1 MYKEAMDAY
10 RAAGLWR
17 ETLLCAAQASVPAT
31 QMKELAIA
39 LAEGLYEAKDYA
51 NAANIYLDYGQDV
64 ETAARAF
71 CKGYLFADAML
82 IVVLRGRE
90 DLLETIIDQ
99 GLVDGLVASTDL
111 LADCKA
117 QVLAQVPRLRE
128 LRAKKEEDPRELPL
142 MQLVNRVADTKKL
155 HTTKAQRK

>member
-17 ETLLCAAQASVPAT
+17 ETLFCAVQASVPAI

-39 LAEGLYEAKDYA
+39 LAESLYEAKDYA
-51 NAANIYLDYGQDV
+51 NAASIYLDYGRDV

-71 CKGYLFADAML
+71 CKGYLFADAMR
-82 IVVLRGRE
+82 IVVLWRRE

-99 GLVDGLVASTDL
+99 GLVDGLVASTEL
-111 LADCKA
+111 LADCKG
-117 QVLAQVPRLRE
+117 QILSQVPRLRQ
-128 LRAKKEEDPRELPL
+128 LRAKKEEDPRK
-142 MQLVNRVADTKKL
+142 VSRDTVE
-155 HTTKAQRK
+155 HSCC